1 MTKYSLEDRIK
12 IYSKPLE
19 DQFVKVFQQ
28 GDAVVLRHLIRSDL
42 TSDYIRVLD
51 VAQALALEKQGH
63 VYILPEINAQ
73 EREFRKRLG
82 LSTENGKTPDI
93 MLEIGSFIDVKSPMV
108 ERKLSKNAGKAFR
121 QSAVV
126 CITDHR
132 MQMDMNKVNQY
143 QNRIF
148 GNENYKYSVLYFY
161 INGILSKRTKEKP

>member
-1 MTKYSLEDRIK
+1 MTKYSLEERIS
-12 IYSKPLE
+12 IYAKPLE

-28 GDAVVLRHLIRSDL
+28 GDATVLKHLIRSDL
-42 TSDYIRVLD
+42 SSDYIRVLD
-51 VAQALALEKQGH
+51 VAKALALEKQGP

-73 EREFRKRLG
+73 ERVLRERLG
-82 LSTENGKTPDI
+82 LSTVNGKTPDI

-132 MQMDMNKVNQY
+132 MQMDKNRLNQY

-148 GNENYKYSVLYFY
+148 GNANYEYSVLYFF
-161 INGILSKRTKEKP
+161 INGKLCKRTKEKP

>member
-1 MTKYSLEDRIK
+1 MTKYSLEERIR

-19 DQFVKVFQQ
+19 EQFVTVFQQ
-28 GDAVVLRHLIRSDL
+28 GDAIVLKHLIKSDMS
-42 TSDYIRVLD
+42 SDYIRVLD
-51 VAQALALEKQGH
+51 VAKALALEKRGP

-73 EREFRKRLG
+73 EKEIRQRLG

-132 MQMDMNKVNQY
+132 MQMDKDNLDQY
-143 QNRIF
+143 QSRIF
-148 GNENYKYSVLYFY
+148 GNENYKYLVLYFY
-161 INGILSKRTKEKP
+161 INGKLSKRTKEKP